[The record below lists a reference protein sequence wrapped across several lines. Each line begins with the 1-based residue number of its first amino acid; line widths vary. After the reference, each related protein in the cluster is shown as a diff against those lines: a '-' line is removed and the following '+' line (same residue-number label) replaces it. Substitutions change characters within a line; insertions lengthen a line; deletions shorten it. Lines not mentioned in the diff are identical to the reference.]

1 VHASPPNLFGPKLA
15 NPIGAIWSASMM
27 LEHLGHPDSARRITA
42 AVESVCAD
50 GPRTPDIGGSATTEA
65 VGAAVAERVAASR

>member
-1 VHASPPNLFGPKLA
+1 
-15 NPIGAIWSASMM
+15 M